1 LRLAHDLEGV
11 VLRYKQVIVV
21 RKDLGM
27 SCGKIAV
34 QVAHASLEAAEISR
48 RENPDLYR
56 AWKEEGAKKVVLEVK
71 SEEELIEIYREALDK
86 GLVSVLI
93 RDAGLTELE
102 PGTATAVGIGPH
114 EEESIDKITGKL
126 PLLK

>member
-1 LRLAHDLEGV
+1 LK
-11 VLRYKQVIVV
+11 YKQVIAV

-48 RENPDLYR
+48 RENPDIYR
-56 AWKEEGAKKVVLEVK
+56 VWKEEGAKKVVLEVR
-71 SEEELIEIYREALDK
+71 SEKELIEIHRKALDEE
-86 GLVSVLI
+86 LVSVLI

-114 EEESIDKITGKL
+114 EEEKIDRITGKL
-126 PLLK
+126 PLLR

>member
-1 LRLAHDLEGV
+1 LK
-11 VLRYKQVIVV
+11 YKQVIVV

-34 QVAHASLEAAEISR
+34 QVAHASLEAAEISK
-48 RENPDLYR
+48 RENPDIYR
-56 AWKEEGAKKVVLEVK
+56 AWKEEGAKKVVLEVR
-71 SEEELIEIYREALDK
+71 SEEELVEIHREALDR

-102 PGTATAVGIGPH
+102 PETATAVGIGPH
-114 EEESIDKITGKL
+114 EEEKIDRITGKL